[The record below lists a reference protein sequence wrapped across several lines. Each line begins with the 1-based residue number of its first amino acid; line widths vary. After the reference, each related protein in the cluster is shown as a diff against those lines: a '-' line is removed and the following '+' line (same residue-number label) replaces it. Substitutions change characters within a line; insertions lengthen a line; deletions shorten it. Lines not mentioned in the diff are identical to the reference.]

1 MAIRVLIAEDEAI
14 IRRDL
19 KEMLEAEGYE
29 VVADFGRGDEA
40 LEAIRALRPDI
51 AVVDIKMPGMD
62 GLALAKEVGRD
73 SLCAIVVLTAFS
85 QRALVEQARDAGVMA
100 YLVKPFNVSDLVPA
114 IELALARFEERQVI
128 EAELVK
134 VQDEAKKLEE
144 RLQTRVL
151 LDRAKAKLMEEFHMS
166 EPSAFRYLQKTAMD
180 QRTRIRDVAERVLS
194 GELSP
199 AG

>member
-73 SLCAIVVLTAFS
+73 SLCAIVILTAFS

>member
-180 QRTRIRDVAERVLS
+180 QRTRVRDVAERVLS